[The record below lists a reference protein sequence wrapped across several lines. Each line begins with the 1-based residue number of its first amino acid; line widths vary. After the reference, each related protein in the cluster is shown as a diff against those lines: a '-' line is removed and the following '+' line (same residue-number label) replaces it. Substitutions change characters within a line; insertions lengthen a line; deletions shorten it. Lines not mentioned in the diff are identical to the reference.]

1 MLFRSPVVR
10 FFSRILNR
18 VTITVVLVALQLLWL
33 CWVAFAITT
42 GTGRVWVNG
51 LLNALSLLIV
61 LYLVRKDENS
71 AYKVG
76 WIALIGILP
85 LLGGALYLAF
95 GNKRPAKRLRLKM
108 QAVEDAHKKD
118 LVQEPGVLEGLDARE
133 QGQSR
138 YVAKY
143 GPYPAWQNTR
153 TQYFACGEAMYPQLL
168 ADLEKAE
175 KSIFLEFFIVSH
187 GCMWNGIEK
196 ILRRK
201 AAQGVDVRLIYDDFG
216 SLLGLPADFIV
227 RMERAH
233 IRCIPFNPVVP
244 LLSLVM
250 NHRDHRKIVV
260 IDGKVAYTGGIN
272 LADEYIN
279 AITRFGYWK
288 DAGLRI
294 EGAAVWNFT
303 VMFLDFWNAF
313 RPFEQDY
320 SAFRPQLAVLPD
332 SDGVVQPYADSPLD
346 EEPVAETVYLDILAQ
361 SQQYVYFYTPYLAIG
376 EEMLDALR
384 HPVQTVKIGLVGKYV
399 ELHDSYISV
408 NEALKHGG
416 IATHSAVDI
425 HWIDSETLEGDD
437 VDLDA
442 ILGDMDG
449 ILVPGGFGS
458 RGIEGKINACRY
470 ARTHGVPYLG
480 ICLGMQIA
488 IIEFARDV
496 LGMADANSAEID
508 PSTTHP
514 VIDILPEQK
523 DVTDMGGTM
532 RLGQYPCTLNPE
544 SKAYSLYG
552 ASMIYER
559 HRHRYE
565 VNNDY
570 RPDLLN
576 GGMIFAGTSPDN
588 HIVEMVEIPDHPWFV
603 AGQFHPEFKSRP
615 NRPHPLFRGF
625 VTAAAARMNS
635 KK

>member
-1 MLFRSPVVR
+1 MLFRSPIVR

-18 VTITVVLVALQLLWL
+18 ITITVVLVALQLLWL

-260 IDGKVAYTGGIN
+260 IDGTVAYTGGVN

-279 AITRFGYWK
+279 HIEKYGRWK
-288 DAGLRI
+288 DSALMLEGEGVRSMTALFLQMWSILRQP
-294 EGAAVWNFT
+294 E
-303 VMFLDFWNAF
+303 
-313 RPFEQDY
+313 FEQ
-320 SAFRPQLAVLPD
+320 FL
-332 SDGVVQPYADSPLD
+332 SDPIPAAANAKGFVVPYGDCPLD
-346 EEPVAETVYLDILAQ
+346 GERVGEMVYMDMLNRARK
-361 SQQYVYFYTPYLAIG
+361 YVHIITPYLILDG
-376 EEMLDALR
+376 ELETALR
-384 HPVQTVKIGLVGKYV
+384 FAAERGVDVHLILPGKPDKWFVYALAKTHYKALISSGVKISEWQPGFTHAKIVIADGVEAVAGTINLDYRSLYHHFENAVWMRGTDCIANMEADFQDTLTRCRRVEQTKESIWQGKKL
-399 ELHDSYISV
+399 LHL
-408 NEALKHGG
+408 A
-416 IATHSAVDI
+416 
-425 HWIDSETLEGDD
+425 
-437 VDLDA
+437 
-442 ILGDMDG
+442 G
-449 ILVPGGFGS
+449 ILLKF
-458 RGIEGKINACRY
+458 
-470 ARTHGVPYLG
+470 
-480 ICLGMQIA
+480 IA
-488 IIEFARDV
+488 
-496 LGMADANSAEID
+496 
-508 PSTTHP
+508 
-514 VIDILPEQK
+514 
-523 DVTDMGGTM
+523 
-532 RLGQYPCTLNPE
+532 
-544 SKAYSLYG
+544 
-552 ASMIYER
+552 
-559 HRHRYE
+559 
-565 VNNDY
+565 
-570 RPDLLN
+570 
-576 GGMIFAGTSPDN
+576 
-588 HIVEMVEIPDHPWFV
+588 
-603 AGQFHPEFKSRP
+603 
-615 NRPHPLFRGF
+615 PL
-625 VTAAAARMNS
+625 V
-635 KK
+635 

>member
-1 MLFRSPVVR
+1 MLFRSPIVR

-244 LLSLVM
+244 LVSLVM

-260 IDGKVAYTGGIN
+260 VDGNTAYTGGIN

-279 AITRFGYWK
+279 EEERFGYWK
-288 DAGLRI
+288 DAALRT

-303 VMFLDFWNAF
+303 VMFLDHWNAF
-313 RPFEQDY
+313 RPSEEDY
-320 SAFRPQLAVLPD
+320 APFMPQAEALSAQ
-332 SDGVVQPYADSPLD
+332 SDGVIQPYGDSPLD
-346 EEPVAETVYLDILAQ
+346 EEALAETVYLNIINQAQ
-361 SQQYVYFYTPYLAIG
+361 RYVYIYTPYFAVG
-376 EEMLDALR
+376 ETML
-384 HPVQTVKIGLVGKYV
+384 
-399 ELHDSYISV
+399 
-408 NEALKHGG
+408 EALKAAAKRGVDVRLVLPG
-416 IATHSAVDI
+416 IPDKKLIFRLTRSYYVPLLRAGVRIYEFTPGFLHAKCYVSDDRAAVVGSINMDYRSLFLHFECGALLLYNSQVI
-425 HWIDSETLEGDD
+425 ALRDD
-437 VDLDA
+437 VL
-442 ILGDMDG
+442 
-449 ILVPGGFGS
+449 
-458 RGIEGKINACRY
+458 
-470 ARTHGVPYLG
+470 RT
-480 ICLGMQIA
+480 
-488 IIEFARDV
+488 
-496 LGMADANSAEID
+496 
-508 PSTTHP
+508 
-514 VIDILPEQK
+514 LPECREVQLA
-523 DVTDMGGTM
+523 DCRT
-532 RLGQYPCTLNPE
+532 
-544 SKAYSLYG
+544 SL
-552 ASMIYER
+552 
-559 HRHRYE
+559 
-565 VNNDY
+565 
-570 RPDLLN
+570 
-576 GGMIFAGTSPDN
+576 AGTLLDSVLRLLSPL
-588 HIVEMVEIPDHPWFV
+588 M
-603 AGQFHPEFKSRP
+603 
-615 NRPHPLFRGF
+615 
-625 VTAAAARMNS
+625 
-635 KK
+635 

>member
-18 VTITVVLVALQLLWL
+18 ITITVVLVALQLLWL

-244 LLSLVM
+244 LVSLVM

-260 IDGKVAYTGGIN
+260 VDGNTAYTGGIN

-279 AITRFGYWK
+279 EEERFGYWK
-288 DAGLRI
+288 DAALRT

-303 VMFLDFWNAF
+303 VMFLDHWNAF
-313 RPFEQDY
+313 RPSEEDY
-320 SAFRPQLAVLPD
+320 MPFMPQAESLSAQ
-332 SDGVVQPYADSPLD
+332 SDGVIQPYGDSPLD
-346 EEPVAETVYLDILAQ
+346 EEALAETVYLNIINQAQ
-361 SQQYVYFYTPYLAIG
+361 RYVYIYTPYFAVG
-376 EEMLDALR
+376 ETML
-384 HPVQTVKIGLVGKYV
+384 
-399 ELHDSYISV
+399 
-408 NEALKHGG
+408 EALKAAAKRGVDVRLVLPG
-416 IATHSAVDI
+416 IPDKKLVFRLTRSYYVPLLRAGVRIYEFTPGFLHAKCYVSDDRAAVVGSINMDYRSLFLHFECGALLLYNSQVI
-425 HWIDSETLEGDD
+425 ALRDD
-437 VDLDA
+437 VL
-442 ILGDMDG
+442 
-449 ILVPGGFGS
+449 
-458 RGIEGKINACRY
+458 
-470 ARTHGVPYLG
+470 RT
-480 ICLGMQIA
+480 
-488 IIEFARDV
+488 
-496 LGMADANSAEID
+496 
-508 PSTTHP
+508 
-514 VIDILPEQK
+514 LPECREVQLA
-523 DVTDMGGTM
+523 DCRT
-532 RLGQYPCTLNPE
+532 
-544 SKAYSLYG
+544 SL
-552 ASMIYER
+552 
-559 HRHRYE
+559 
-565 VNNDY
+565 
-570 RPDLLN
+570 
-576 GGMIFAGTSPDN
+576 AGTLLDSVLRLLSPL
-588 HIVEMVEIPDHPWFV
+588 M
-603 AGQFHPEFKSRP
+603 
-615 NRPHPLFRGF
+615 
-625 VTAAAARMNS
+625 
-635 KK
+635 